1 MDIRLKRARFLG
13 FALLA
18 VAVATVSAP
27 STVQAQD
34 EPPEIT
40 EETLALFAN
49 VHHQIT
55 IIRDEYH
62 GQLARIHDEQ
72 GRALVRA
79 ELDGKIAEVHE
90 AEGMTPDDY
99 DRITLVV
106 SLDATLREAFE
117 ALLAELE
124 S

>member
-1 MDIRLKRARFLG
+1 MDIRLKRARFMG
-13 FALLA
+13 VALLA
-18 VAVATVSAP
+18 ATAATVSAP
-27 STVQAQD
+27 APVQAQD
-34 EPPEIT
+34 APPEIT
-40 EETLALFAN
+40 HETLALFVN

-55 IIRDEYH
+55 VIRDEYH

-79 ELDGKIAEVHE
+79 ELDAKIAEVHE
-90 AEGMTPDDY
+90 AEGMTPEDY

-106 SLDATLREAFE
+106 SLDAELREAFE
-117 ALLAELE
+117 VLLAELD